1 MDSDLV
7 QIFITNIILELI
19 YILIVVN
26 NRFWTCLCLLYGW
39 DCSCED
45 LFFYSLNYM
54 WVLGFKI

>member
-1 MDSDLV
+1 VDSDLV

-45 LFFYSLNYM
+45 LFFYSL
-54 WVLGFKI
+54 